1 MREGLAM
8 ELPSPVLLQG
18 HHRSGGFAKRMISA
32 ANALSGAFPL
42 DWTGSEFARHS
53 RGAQEHFSVQA
64 PRAYLEMTRPAMGA
78 AGRKGGAAM
87 GRPLRLGEFELVAEQ
102 EDELHDVRMPNV
114 THDLEPAKVL
124 DGKTIPTALAM
135 PSAEDVADYW
145 EVSFSQQGVRPCRI
159 HVRLRTEFF
168 LPSEGGPIPPGIAV
182 HELEDERTTHVVPRH
197 EARHI
202 VVDNW
207 WLDERRVMPYTWT
220 GMTCFWVRRRPNRE
234 IAEEDQ
240 QVEVDDEGNVEN
252 SESEERTADQL
263 VPSSGS
269 AGPCTRSRSRS
280 RTRSRTRRLHGEPDG
295 WQQKLRWFWPLHY
308 GVLVLSMVACMQNV
322 FRPREG
328 GRHGPHGPRSFA
340 RVGDAGPPF
349 VGTATLKVPPAWSV
363 ERNHHYSFRSWVSD
377 LVLWSSATEID
388 PRRQGP
394 VAALQV
400 QGSAKELVR
409 EITPQQLQ
417 DGDVDQLT
425 GQHLT
430 GLMLLVTVLARRYAP
445 LDAENSTKAISEFLG
460 FRRMPGETSL
470 LPFMVLFHKM
480 KASSMPWLREPGD
493 QAMCEKGD
501 INNPGNYLAYP
512 TFDGPPDAGGA
523 NDPWLPGGGGDPW
536 GGYRTTGNY
545 HMDPNMCNFPW
556 SYAAWNDDDGNSTN
570 TSTDDEAPLDDP
582 EANMTVE
589 DAYQAYVFARK
600 RRRRFAQKGPR
611 RYRNKRS
618 YASFL
623 PPGAFAGGKGKSG
636 GGGRIGHGKGKSGG
650 FSRKNPKNKDGMIM
664 KCHRCGSDEHLIKKC
679 PMPDGGGQGHMH
691 AAEKRPTLALTA
703 MDPRSWSSGGLLPGV
718 AFHTQARSTVSST
731 SFVNLEL
738 DKLRSVSQAGSE
750 VSYAASRKRPEQ
762 SSVVSTPR
770 RVRQA
775 RDGTPPAPTWS
786 PGATSASWERP
797 STPAEEAEHFDL
809 AKDDSTTSLQDP
821 EIYPLVEGARDP
833 LHPPP
838 GRAPDLS
845 TVQVREPEKEDE
857 DLRQQNTAGLT
868 KLLLGLD
875 RRGGGSASGDD
886 GRSSVFPWWES
897 GQSKQATHQTYHLRT
912 RIRNGEV
919 GLLIDPGAH
928 DNLVGEGT
936 MLQMASQVNSQIHNQ
951 KLNRAL
957 DVEGVGQNSQRS
969 VMSAKIEMALEA
981 TSGGLMG
988 SSYTAPV
995 IGGSNLPPLLGN
1007 KALRKHRA
1015 ILDCASGT
1023 LILPGEGGVQ
1033 MEGSPGTKVFALELA
1048 DSGHF
1053 ILPIKPREP
1062 PGLERGGLKSSKEL
1076 DFAMGCRRV
1085 VEPAKTN

>member
-1 MREGLAM
+1 
-8 ELPSPVLLQG
+8 
-18 HHRSGGFAKRMISA
+18 
-32 ANALSGAFPL
+32 
-42 DWTGSEFARHS
+42 
-53 RGAQEHFSVQA
+53 
-64 PRAYLEMTRPAMGA
+64 
-78 AGRKGGAAM
+78 
-87 GRPLRLGEFELVAEQ
+87 
-102 EDELHDVRMPNV
+102 
-114 THDLEPAKVL
+114 
-124 DGKTIPTALAM
+124 
-135 PSAEDVADYW
+135 
-145 EVSFSQQGVRPCRI
+145 
-159 HVRLRTEFF
+159 
-168 LPSEGGPIPPGIAV
+168 
-182 HELEDERTTHVVPRH
+182 
-197 EARHI
+197 
-202 VVDNW
+202 
-207 WLDERRVMPYTWT
+207 
-220 GMTCFWVRRRPNRE
+220 
-234 IAEEDQ
+234 
-240 QVEVDDEGNVEN
+240 
-252 SESEERTADQL
+252 
-263 VPSSGS
+263 
-269 AGPCTRSRSRS
+269 
-280 RTRSRTRRLHGEPDG
+280 
-295 WQQKLRWFWPLHY
+295 
-308 GVLVLSMVACMQNV
+308 
-322 FRPREG
+322 
-328 GRHGPHGPRSFA
+328 
-340 RVGDAGPPF
+340 
-349 VGTATLKVPPAWSV
+349 
-363 ERNHHYSFRSWVSD
+363 
-377 LVLWSSATEID
+377 
-388 PRRQGP
+388 
-394 VAALQV
+394 
-400 QGSAKELVR
+400 
-409 EITPQQLQ
+409 
-417 DGDVDQLT
+417 
-425 GQHLT
+425 
-430 GLMLLVTVLARRYAP
+430 
-445 LDAENSTKAISEFLG
+445 
-460 FRRMPGETSL
+460 
-470 LPFMVLFHKM
+470 
-480 KASSMPWLREPGD
+480 
-493 QAMCEKGD
+493 
-501 INNPGNYLAYP
+501 
-512 TFDGPPDAGGA
+512 
-523 NDPWLPGGGGDPW
+523 
-536 GGYRTTGNY
+536 
-545 HMDPNMCNFPW
+545 
-556 SYAAWNDDDGNSTN
+556 
-570 TSTDDEAPLDDP
+570 
-582 EANMTVE
+582 
-589 DAYQAYVFARK
+589 
-600 RRRRFAQKGPR
+600 
-611 RYRNKRS
+611 
-618 YASFL
+618 
-623 PPGAFAGGKGKSG
+623 
-636 GGGRIGHGKGKSGG
+636 
-650 FSRKNPKNKDGMIM
+650 M

-691 AAEKRPTLALTA
+691 AAEKRPALALTA

-762 SSVVSTPR
+762 MVSTPR

-797 STPAEEAEHFDL
+797 STPADEAEHFDL

-838 GRAPDLS
+838 GQAPDLS
-845 TVQVREPEKEDE
+845 TVQVREPEKEE
-857 DLRQQNTAGLT
+857 ENLRQQNTVGLT

-969 VMSAKIEMALEA
+969 VMSTKIEMALEA
-981 TSGGLMG
+981 TSGGLLD

-1023 LILPGEGGVQ
+1023 LILRGEGGVQ

>member
-1 MREGLAM
+1 
-8 ELPSPVLLQG
+8 
-18 HHRSGGFAKRMISA
+18 
-32 ANALSGAFPL
+32 
-42 DWTGSEFARHS
+42 
-53 RGAQEHFSVQA
+53 
-64 PRAYLEMTRPAMGA
+64 MGA

-102 EDELHDVRMPNV
+102 VAPGGPACSSRCNSIAKWASCCCRCSMMRWCFCSCIYVVMLLLAMSLMTEIIHLAKEDELHDVQMPNV
-114 THDLEPAKVL
+114 THDPEPAKVL
-124 DGKTIPTALAM
+124 DGETIPTALAM

-207 WLDERRVMPYTWT
+207 RLDERRVMPYTWT

-269 AGPCTRSRSRS
+269 AGHGGFMENQMGGSRSY
-280 RTRSRTRRLHGEPDG
+280 DG
-295 WQQKLRWFWPLHY
+295 SGRCT
-308 GVLVLSMVACMQNV
+308 MVSS
-322 FRPREG
+322 
-328 GRHGPHGPRSFA
+328 SFA
-340 RVGDAGPPF
+340 PVGDAGPPF

-409 EITPQQLQ
+409 EITPQQLR

-430 GLMLLVTVLARRYAP
+430 GLMLLVTVLARRFV
-445 LDAENSTKAISEFLG
+445 DAENSTKAISEFLG
-460 FRRMPGETSL
+460 FRRMPGETVDGVLVRYEVLRIRATQQGGFNMGHSGLSWL
-470 LPFMVLFHKM
+470 LL
-480 KASSMPWLREPGD
+480 
-493 QAMCEKGD
+493 QALQ
-501 INNPGNYLAYP
+501 IS
-512 TFDGPPDAGGA
+512 PD
-523 NDPWLPGGGGDPW
+523 GGGDPW
-536 GGYRTTGNY
+536 SGYRTTGNY
-545 HMDPNMCNFPW
+545 HMDPNMGNFPGPAGGDQNGCPTCG

-600 RRRRFAQKGPR
+600 R
-611 RYRNKRS
+611 
-618 YASFL
+618 
-623 PPGAFAGGKGKSG
+623 
-636 GGGRIGHGKGKSGG
+636 
-650 FSRKNPKNKDGMIM
+650 KNPKNKDGMIM

-691 AAEKRPTLALTA
+691 AAEKRPALALTA

-762 SSVVSTPR
+762 SSVISTPR

-786 PGATSASWERP
+786 LGATSASWERP
-797 STPAEEAEHFDL
+797 STPADEAEHFDL

-838 GRAPDLS
+838 GQAPDLS
-845 TVQVREPEKEDE
+845 TVQVREPEKEE
-857 DLRQQNTAGLT
+857 EKLRQQNTVGLT

-981 TSGGLMG
+981 TSGGLLD

>member
-1 MREGLAM
+1 MLLLAM
-8 ELPSPVLLQG
+8 SLMTEIIHL
-18 HHRSGGFAKRMISA
+18 AK
-32 ANALSGAFPL
+32 
-42 DWTGSEFARHS
+42 
-53 RGAQEHFSVQA
+53 
-64 PRAYLEMTRPAMGA
+64 
-78 AGRKGGAAM
+78 
-87 GRPLRLGEFELVAEQ
+87 
-102 EDELHDVRMPNV
+102 EDELHDVQMPNV
-114 THDLEPAKVL
+114 THDPEPAKVL
-124 DGKTIPTALAM
+124 DGETIPTALVM

-207 WLDERRVMPYTWT
+207 RLDERRVMPYTWT

-308 GVLVLSMVACMQNV
+308 GVLVLSMVVCMQNV

-340 RVGDAGPPF
+340 PVGGAGPPF

-400 QGSAKELVR
+400 QGSAKELVK
-409 EITPQQLQ
+409 EITPQQLR

-460 FRRMPGETSL
+460 FRRMPGETVDGVLVRYEVLRIRATQQGGFNMGHSGLSWL
-470 LPFMVLFHKM
+470 LLQALQISPDGWERLLAPLHGALPQDEGQFNALIERVRRSGHV
-480 KASSMPWLREPGD
+480 REGRYQHQQGAAGANGD
-493 QAMCEKGD
+493 
-501 INNPGNYLAYP
+501 PGNYLAYP

-536 GGYRTTGNY
+536 SGYRTTGNY
-545 HMDPNMCNFPW
+545 HMDPNMGNFPGPAGGDQNGCPTCG

-600 RRRRFAQKGPR
+600 RWRRFAQKGPR
-611 RYRNKRS
+611 RYPTS
-618 YASFL
+618 EAMPVSFL
-623 PPGAFAGGKGKSG
+623 QELSPVARAS
-636 GGGRIGHGKGKSGG
+636 
-650 FSRKNPKNKDGMIM
+650 
-664 KCHRCGSDEHLIKKC
+664 
-679 PMPDGGGQGHMH
+679 
-691 AAEKRPTLALTA
+691 LAVV
-703 MDPRSWSSGGLLPGV
+703 GGLAMVRANPV
-718 AFHTQARSTVSST
+718 A
-731 SFVNLEL
+731 
-738 DKLRSVSQAGSE
+738 
-750 VSYAASRKRPEQ
+750 
-762 SSVVSTPR
+762 
-770 RVRQA
+770 
-775 RDGTPPAPTWS
+775 S
-786 PGATSASWERP
+786 PG
-797 STPAEEAEHFDL
+797 
-809 AKDDSTTSLQDP
+809 
-821 EIYPLVEGARDP
+821 
-833 LHPPP
+833 
-838 GRAPDLS
+838 
-845 TVQVREPEKEDE
+845 
-857 DLRQQNTAGLT
+857 
-868 KLLLGLD
+868 
-875 RRGGGSASGDD
+875 
-886 GRSSVFPWWES
+886 
-897 GQSKQATHQTYHLRT
+897 RT
-912 RIRNGEV
+912 RRIR
-919 GLLIDPGAH
+919 
-928 DNLVGEGT
+928 
-936 MLQMASQVNSQIHNQ
+936 MAWS
-951 KLNRAL
+951 
-957 DVEGVGQNSQRS
+957 
-969 VMSAKIEMALEA
+969 
-981 TSGGLMG
+981 
-988 SSYTAPV
+988 
-995 IGGSNLPPLLGN
+995 
-1007 KALRKHRA
+1007 
-1015 ILDCASGT
+1015 
-1023 LILPGEGGVQ
+1023 
-1033 MEGSPGTKVFALELA
+1033 
-1048 DSGHF
+1048 
-1053 ILPIKPREP
+1053 
-1062 PGLERGGLKSSKEL
+1062 
-1076 DFAMGCRRV
+1076 
-1085 VEPAKTN
+1085 

>member
-1 MREGLAM
+1 M

-42 DWTGSEFARHS
+42 DWTGSEFAS
-53 RGAQEHFSVQA
+53 CIYVVMLLLAMS
-64 PRAYLEMTRPAMGA
+64 LMTEIIHLA
-78 AGRKGGAAM
+78 K
-87 GRPLRLGEFELVAEQ
+87 

-269 AGPCTRSRSRS
+269 AGHGGFMENQMGGSRSY
-280 RTRSRTRRLHGEPDG
+280 DG
-295 WQQKLRWFWPLHY
+295 SGRCT
-308 GVLVLSMVACMQNV
+308 MVSSCSV
-322 FRPREG
+322 W
-328 GRHGPHGPRSFA
+328 SFA
-340 RVGDAGPPF
+340 PVGDAGPPF

-409 EITPQQLQ
+409 EITPQLLR

-460 FRRMPGETSL
+460 FRRMPGETVDGVLVRYEVLRIRATQQGGFNMGHSGLSWL
-470 LPFMVLFHKM
+470 LLQALQISPD
-480 KASSMPWLREPGD
+480 GD
-493 QAMCEKGD
+493 QAMCQKGD
-501 INNPGNYLAYP
+501 INISREQLEPMVTPATTWHTPRLMDLLTQAEPMILGYP
-512 TFDGPPDAGGA
+512 EEAVIRGA
-523 NDPWLPGGGGDPW
+523 ATGDQNGCP
-536 GGYRTTGNY
+536 
-545 HMDPNMCNFPW
+545 MCG

-600 RRRRFAQKGPR
+600 RK
-611 RYRNKRS
+611 
-618 YASFL
+618 
-623 PPGAFAGGKGKSG
+623 
-636 GGGRIGHGKGKSGG
+636 
-650 FSRKNPKNKDGMIM
+650 KDGMIM

-679 PMPDGGGQGHMH
+679 PMLDGGGQGHMH
-691 AAEKRPTLALTA
+691 AAEKRPALALTT
-703 MDPRSWSSGGLLPGV
+703 MDPRPDPRL
-718 AFHTQARSTVSST
+718 
-731 SFVNLEL
+731 
-738 DKLRSVSQAGSE
+738 VSQAGSE

-845 TVQVREPEKEDE
+845 AVQVRDE

-1085 VEPAKTN
+1085 VRPTDRRMERFRRALSLKPWVTR